1 MPHSSLEKHD
11 QFSRARRGHFP
22 NWLNSNRISRRT
34 GRNYAMFLCKQ
45 SSVGQGD
52 KALRSESWHTE
63 KLKKLI
69 GGEKGI
75 LRGGVESH
83 RCTK

>member
-1 MPHSSLEKHD
+1 
-11 QFSRARRGHFP
+11 
-22 NWLNSNRISRRT
+22 
-34 GRNYAMFLCKQ
+34 MFLCKQ